1 LLRFAWIGRP
11 FRFAAA
17 FVMLVVF
24 AVCVWSPIDGK
35 ELGDLLRAA
44 HPYWISMVAVGS
56 GIILLLAGAK

>member
-1 LLRFAWIGRP
+1 
-11 FRFAAA
+11 
-17 FVMLVVF
+17 MLVVF